1 MVRYRRDANQRGNGR
16 FPTMAIKNNT
26 KNSDAKLATVS
37 DPILDKMEELMTQ
50 RDEETRAKF
59 QHAKAA
65 ILSLPARKQRTK
77 RVVKDLAMVRGVIR
91 ILSASINSRRLERL
105 ERGA

>member
-1 MVRYRRDANQRGNGR
+1 
-16 FPTMAIKNNT
+16 MATKNDT

-37 DPILDKMEELMTQ
+37 DPILDKIDELRTQ
-50 RDEETRAKF
+50 FDEETRAKW

-77 RVVKDLAMVRGVIR
+77 RVVKELAMVRRVIR
-91 ILSASINSRRLERL
+91 ILSTNINSRRLRSL

>member
-1 MVRYRRDANQRGNGR
+1 
-16 FPTMAIKNNT
+16 MATKNST

-37 DPILDKMEELMTQ
+37 DPTLDKIDELTTQ
-50 RDEETRAKF
+50 FHEETRAKF
-59 QHAKAA
+59 KHAKAA

-77 RVVKDLAMVRGVIR
+77 RVVKQLAMVRGGIR
-91 ILSASINSRRLERL
+91 TLSTIINSRRLRSL

>member
-1 MVRYRRDANQRGNGR
+1 
-16 FPTMAIKNNT
+16 MATKNNI
-26 KNSDAKLATVS
+26 KISDAARLAALN
-37 DPILDKMEELMTQ
+37 DPTLNKIFDLTTQ
-50 RDEETRAKF
+50 FDEETRAKF

>member
-1 MVRYRRDANQRGNGR
+1 
-16 FPTMAIKNNT
+16 MAIKNNI

-37 DPILDKMEELMTQ
+37 DPILDKIDELHTQ
-50 RDEETRAKF
+50 LDEETRAKW

-77 RVVKDLAMVRGVIR
+77 RAVKDLAMVRRVIR
-91 ILSASINSRRLERL
+91 ILSTNINSRRS
-105 ERGA
+105 RGCDALVPRQQ